1 MSTVTWHEANHRQ
14 LVAALD
20 RLEGLLRAH
29 AAREMGEA
37 SPAVEQWPVWTGPA
51 EQLSGIDCLTQ
62 ALSLSPFE
70 RDVLLLAA
78 APALDGRFPSLIA
91 QANGSQALLS
101 PTFSLALAALPD
113 GHWSAIT
120 PDGALRK
127 WRLIAPLTGP
137 VHTLAPLVAEEQIWH
152 FLLGIASTEPTV
164 AALLVPPVQD
174 RLLLPGQAAVAEQ
187 IVHLLSE
194 GETHRVQLVGAT
206 TADRAQVVAA
216 VARRLDA
223 RVAQVRVQALPT
235 QDPELAEFQVRL
247 RREFIFRTSFLHLE
261 LDDLDS
267 QERPQ
272 RVAVERL
279 IQDHQGVL
287 LLTGPSRTDMGSLS
301 SLIVPLPARQPHEQ
315 RAAWHRLLASELV
328 LPDEDCA
335 ALATRLAGTFDLDL
349 STMHIA
355 VAQAQTTADPIE
367 GVWEACRNQARPRL
381 SSLAQRVQSAANWQD
396 LVLPPNRLETLRE
409 IALRVRHRM
418 RVMHDWGMGE
428 RMPRGRGTVALFS
441 GPSGT
446 GKTLAAE
453 VLGNE
458 LGLDVWRIDLSAV
471 MSKWIGETEKNLR
484 RIFDAAESGG
494 VVLLFDEADALFG
507 KRTQV
512 NSSHDRHAN
521 LETGYL
527 LQRLEAFRGL
537 AILTTNLKSSL
548 DPAFQRRLSFMVEF
562 PMPDKLARIRIW
574 QTVFSSGVAT
584 EGLLPERLAQLN
596 LTGAVIR
603 NLALRACFL
612 AAAQGPD
619 TAVTMAH
626 LREAAVREYRMSG
639 QPLSDL
645 ELDGWT

>member
-1 MSTVTWHEANHRQ
+1 
-14 LVAALD
+14 
-20 RLEGLLRAH
+20 
-29 AAREMGEA
+29 MGEA

-315 RAAWHRLLASELV
+315 RAAWHRLLASERWR
-328 LPDEDCA
+328 PAWRAPSTSTSPPC
-335 ALATRLAGTFDLDL
+335 TSPWPRRRRQQIPSRGCGRPAGTRPG
-349 STMHIA
+349 H
-355 VAQAQTTADPIE
+355 
-367 GVWEACRNQARPRL
+367 ACRPWL
-381 SSLAQRVQSAANWQD
+381 SACRVQ
-396 LVLPPNRLETLRE
+396 R
-409 IALRVRHRM
+409 
-418 RVMHDWGMGE
+418 
-428 RMPRGRGTVALFS
+428 
-441 GPSGT
+441 T
-446 GKTLAAE
+446 GKISCCPPTA
-453 VLGNE
+453 
-458 LGLDVWRIDLSAV
+458 WRPFARLPCAC
-471 MSKWIGETEKNLR
+471 GTEC
-484 RIFDAAESGG
+484 A
-494 VVLLFDEADALFG
+494 
-507 KRTQV
+507 
-512 NSSHDRHAN
+512 
-521 LETGYL
+521 
-527 LQRLEAFRGL
+527 
-537 AILTTNLKSSL
+537 
-548 DPAFQRRLSFMVEF
+548 
-562 PMPDKLARIRIW
+562 
-574 QTVFSSGVAT
+574 
-584 EGLLPERLAQLN
+584 
-596 LTGAVIR
+596 
-603 NLALRACFL
+603 
-612 AAAQGPD
+612 
-619 TAVTMAH
+619 
-626 LREAAVREYRMSG
+626 
-639 QPLSDL
+639 
-645 ELDGWT
+645 